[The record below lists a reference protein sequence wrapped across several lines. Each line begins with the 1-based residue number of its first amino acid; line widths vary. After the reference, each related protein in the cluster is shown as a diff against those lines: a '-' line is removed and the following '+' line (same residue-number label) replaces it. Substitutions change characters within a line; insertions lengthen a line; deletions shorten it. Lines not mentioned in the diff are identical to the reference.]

1 MTRSLFSAFILLV
14 ISLLNPTPSDAQAL
28 FERGFGT
35 PEHDEAYALCKTS
48 DGGYAVAGYTQFYN
62 PTLTN
67 KPFIVKF
74 NHDGQFVWSSYVPTT
89 RHFTA
94 TGITEDATG
103 NLYVCATGPYGD
115 SILVS
120 KLSSTGAV
128 LWAQMYGGP
137 GLRTANELMITSAG
151 NILVAG
157 SQSQTSPTKTN
168 AFILNIDANGGLLGE
183 KVYSSAGTNSFL
195 DMINTYDGNFVF
207 CSKSQNGNDHY
218 AYLVKTNINGD
229 SLWTRTIFIVNHT
242 NPNALDVSA
251 ITEISNHE
259 LVIAG
264 SRNNGS
270 TYNKAYFLQLSE
282 DATTVITTA
291 GSGISNS
298 LADGITDLATGEL
311 LTDEVYGSN
320 RYQNF
325 GSHFSLL
332 LYDNQTYSVSPNFQY
347 LNLSAYS
354 FSFHQAIRGPARAIV
369 NDTDLPIY
377 LDNNVIAGSTK
388 LSGYGKMDFALV
400 KTDESFASLNSP
412 TPIIT
417 LHGPNS
423 ICPGDSTL
431 ITLDANQQQFHHWA
445 NLIGT
450 NTNFDL
456 GVSSDS
462 LWVYEEGLYACIAFD
477 ADSSIYVSNIVGIG
491 SPDTT
496 VTISNSGPLNFCSA
510 SGESVLLTSSTQI
523 PSPAYQWFVN
533 GTPIS
538 GATASSYTATQSGS
552 YHCQVT
558 SGCGISTSNIKVA
571 NAGAG
576 PTADVFNYSTAIL
589 TNCTG
594 TIGFNQQPNEQYRWY
609 NSQGILLANTTP
621 TITPLNP
628 GWYSGV
634 AYNAC
639 GTDSVT
645 FYATEFLYPAPA
657 HFNGSPTILNCSGFP
672 IDLEIMSSSL
682 GFGPY
687 NITWE
692 LNGVPISGA
701 NSSIYSATQPGTY
714 GVTFEDPLC
723 MGSQN
728 YQYCIIQD
736 PVAVGSISITASDTI
751 NCTGDTATVQA
762 PLISGVDYTWVINGI
777 GNNTPDSLNL
787 KVPYSWGT
795 VTLTLQISNGCS
807 TYLSNQVTIVR
818 DYLSVNLPL
827 ATGCASACNAILN
840 PQINFG
846 YPPNQFLWSTG
857 AITPQLNNVC
867 NTTVYTVTVTDSY
880 GCSDS
885 DWYNVNQSPLAT
897 DSLIIEP
904 VCGYCNGAVTYP
916 YLSGGWP
923 LQYSWSN
930 GNTADSIT
938 GLCEN
943 DTWAVTITD
952 NNSCNVS
959 YSGIFPA
966 SCDSVWPGD
975 ADDNGIVENLDLFPI
990 GLYYG
995 ATGPVRNNASLIW
1008 VGQPA
1013 PLWGLVQSNGSDFK
1027 YADTD
1032 GNGTING
1039 DDTLAINLNFNQTHS
1054 PFAPPQSI
1062 DPDITA
1068 VFSSD
1073 TVYTG
1078 QPIQIQLILGSGNQL
1093 IQDIYGI
1100 AYTVSYDN
1108 QLAQSQGVY
1117 FDQAGWFVPG
1127 TGLELIKGNSTT
1139 HQVFASAVRTN
1150 QTDTS
1155 GFGPLATFG
1164 CLAAI
1169 SLPPGSGNYS
1179 EFDLTVSNIMAID
1192 HSGNMTPLNSLDT
1205 ALVITDI
1212 PTGILQPV
1220 SAILGVHPNPTSG
1233 SIQFTLS
1240 KNALVELCDHT
1251 GRVVASGKMQAGI
1264 NRMHLENY
1272 ASGVYFLRA
1281 NGESKP
1287 VKILLNR

>member
-1 MTRSLFSAFILLV
+1 LT
-14 ISLLNPTPSDAQAL
+14 
-28 FERGFGT
+28 
-35 PEHDEAYALCKTS
+35 
-48 DGGYAVAGYTQFYN
+48 YN
-62 PTLTN
+62 
-67 KPFIVKF
+67 
-74 NHDGQFVWSSYVPTT
+74 
-89 RHFTA
+89 
-94 TGITEDATG
+94 
-103 NLYVCATGPYGD
+103 
-115 SILVS
+115 
-120 KLSSTGAV
+120 
-128 LWAQMYGGP
+128 
-137 GLRTANELMITSAG
+137 
-151 NILVAG
+151 
-157 SQSQTSPTKTN
+157 
-168 AFILNIDANGGLLGE
+168 
-183 KVYSSAGTNSFL
+183 
-195 DMINTYDGNFVF
+195 
-207 CSKSQNGNDHY
+207 SQNFN
-218 AYLVKTNINGD
+218 
-229 SLWTRTIFIVNHT
+229 
-242 NPNALDVSA
+242 VSA
-251 ITEISNHE
+251 
-259 LVIAG
+259 
-264 SRNNGS
+264 
-270 TYNKAYFLQLSE
+270 
-282 DATTVITTA
+282 
-291 GSGISNS
+291 
-298 LADGITDLATGEL
+298 
-311 LTDEVYGSN
+311 
-320 RYQNF
+320 
-325 GSHFSLL
+325 
-332 LYDNQTYSVSPNFQY
+332 NFQY

-354 FSFHQAIRGPARAIV
+354 FQFNYTIRGPARAIV
-369 NDTDLPIY
+369 NDTDYPLY
-377 LDNNVIAGSTK
+377 LDNNVIAGSTR
-388 LSGYGKMDFALV
+388 LSGYGKLDFALV
-400 KTDESFASLNSP
+400 KTDEIFSSINDSP
-412 TPIIT
+412 PGISYHNTNT
-417 LHGPNS
+417 

-431 ITLDANQQQFHHWA
+431 ITLDVEKKDFHHWA
-445 NLIGT
+445 NVAGT
-450 NTNFDL
+450 GAVFDL
-456 GVSSDS
+456 GVYGDS
-462 LWVYEEGLYACIAFD
+462 LWVYDEGLYACIAFD
-477 ADSSIYVSNIVGIG
+477 ADSNIYVSNIISIT

-496 VTISNSGPLNFCSA
+496 VTISNTGSLNFCSA
-510 SGESVLLTSSTQI
+510 SGDSVVLTSSTLI
-523 PSPAYQWFVN
+523 TSPVYQWYNN
-533 GTPIS
+533 GTPIP
-538 GATASSYTATQSGS
+538 GANSSSYTAFQSGT
-552 YHCQVT
+552 YYLEVT
-558 SGCGISTSNIKVA
+558 SGCGTSISNSIIVDA
-571 NAGAG
+571 NAPPV
-576 PTADVFNYSTAIL
+576 PTIMMSATIIFS
-589 TNCTG
+589 NCTG
-594 TIGFNQQPNEQYRWY
+594 TMGFVQQPNMQYRWY
-609 NSQGILLANTTP
+609 DTAGNLLPFTSALISP
-621 TITPLNP
+621 SSP
-628 GWYSGV
+628 GMYYGV
-634 AYNAC
+634 AFNNC
-639 GTDSVT
+639 GIDSLP
-645 FYATEFLYPAPA
+645 FFAQEFLHPYPSG
-657 HFNGSPTILNCSGFP
+657 NSPYFTNCSGYPLNLQLQWGLGATNIQWEFNGTP
-672 IDLEIMSSSL
+672 I
-682 GFGPY
+682 P
-687 NITWE
+687 
-692 LNGVPISGA
+692 GA
-701 NSSIYSATQPGTY
+701 NTEYYDATQPGNY
-714 GVTFEDPLC
+714 GVYFEDALC
-723 MGSQN
+723 PGAQN

-751 NCTGDTATVQA
+751 NCTGDTTTVQA
-762 PLISGVDYTWVINGI
+762 PLISGTDYTWMINGV
-777 GNNTPDSLNL
+777 GSNTPDSLNL

-857 AITPQLNNVC
+857 AMTPQLNNVC

-885 DWYNVNQSPLAT
+885 DWYNVNQSPLST
-897 DSLIIEP
+897 DSLIIDP
-904 VCGYCNGAVTYP
+904 VCGYCNGAVTYS

-1013 PLWGLVQSNGSDFK
+1013 PLWGMLQSNGSDLK

-1078 QPIQIQLILGSGNQL
+1078 QPIQIQLMLGSGTQL

-1117 FDQAGWFVPG
+1117 CDQAGWFVVG
-1127 TGLELIKGNSTT
+1127 AGLELIQGNSTT

-1150 QTDTS
+1150 QTDTT
-1155 GFGPLATFG
+1155 GYGPLATFG

-1205 ALVITDI
+1205 SLVITDI
-1212 PTGILQPV
+1212 PTGISQPV
-1220 SAILGVHPNPTSG
+1220 SSIQGVYPNPTSG
-1233 SIQFTLS
+1233 SIQFMLI
-1240 KNALVELCDHT
+1240 KDARVELCDHT
-1251 GRVVASGKMQAGI
+1251 GRVVASEKMSAGI

-1272 ASGVYFLRA
+1272 ASGVYFLRS